1 MTITG
6 ASLLT
11 TLGKTLLDE
20 NAEIWTSSTKVDFI
34 NEALLAVALVRPDA
48 VATSVLLALVA
59 NTPRQSIP
67 AGGYRLLN
75 VLMNKAGVPIKKTT
89 REALNDTVPSW
100 TVTESDVI
108 ENFAFDEENPTEFWV
123 QPVPESALEILI
135 TYAAEPTVFVA
146 GASSIGISD
155 VYIPAVKHFVL
166 SKCYGMQTRGADYQK
181 SSQHMTDFYKVL
193 GLKFQSDTVL
203 NAVQEE

>member
-1 MTITG
+1 MTISG
-6 ASLLT
+6 ANLLLA
-11 TLGKTLLDE
+11 LGLALHDE
-20 NAEIWTSSTKVDFI
+20 NEEIWTSDLKVHFI
-34 NEALLAVALVRPDA
+34 NEALLAVASVRPDA
-48 VATSVLLALVA
+48 VATSSLLTLIA

-67 AGGYRLLN
+67 TGGYRLLN
-75 VLMNKAGVPIKKTT
+75 VLMNKTGVPIKKTT
-89 REALNDTVPSW
+89 REDLNDTVPSW

-135 TYAAEPTVFVA
+135 TYATEPVTFAA

-155 VYIPAVKHFVL
+155 IYIPAIKHFVL

-181 SSQHMTDFYKVL
+181 SLQCMTDFYKVL

>member
-1 MTITG
+1 MTISG

-11 TLGKTLLDE
+11 SLGKMLLDPDGD
-20 NAEIWTSSTKVDFI
+20 IWTSDIKVEHI
-34 NEALLAVALVRPDA
+34 NAALLAVASVRPDA
-48 VATSVLLALVA
+48 VATSVLLTLTA

-75 VLMNKAGVPIKKTT
+75 VLMNKVGVPIKKTT
-89 REALNDTVPSW
+89 REALNDTVPNW
-100 TVTESDVI
+100 TVTEGDAI

-155 VYIPAVKHFVL
+155 IYIPAVKHYVL
-166 SKCYGMQTRGADYQK
+166 SECYGMQTRGADYQK